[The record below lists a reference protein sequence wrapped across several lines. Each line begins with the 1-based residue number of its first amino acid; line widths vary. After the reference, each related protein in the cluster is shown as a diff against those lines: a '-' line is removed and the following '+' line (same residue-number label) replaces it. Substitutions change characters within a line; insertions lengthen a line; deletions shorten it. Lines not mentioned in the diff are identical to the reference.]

1 MAPSGHLN
9 ANRKFRCP
17 RATHSTLLL
26 IQGNLDV
33 KISKISDTNVTIVKA
48 VNTFDTL
55 SLNISNC
62 DITIDKQISDVM
74 VNLQGKV
81 EVSGNKFSD
90 HNVSISLLNLSKQ
103 FT

>member
-1 MAPSGHLN
+1 MSHRNLN
-9 ANRKFRCP
+9 NKQ
-17 RATHSTLLL
+17 TIHSAFAL

-48 VNTFDTL
+48 ANTLDTL

-62 DITIDKQISDVM
+62 DITIDKQISDAM
-74 VNLQGKV
+74 ANLHGKV
-81 EVSGNKFSD
+81 DVSGNKFSD
-90 HNVSISLLNLSKQ
+90 QNVCICLLNLSKQ